1 MKLADYAMRQH
12 IEAQEW
18 RDATELVVGHFG
30 LQMPPDYDIEFTDRA
45 WTPEAKVIVCHDK
58 RYYVWDSEHGFYKSE
73 RTNTK
78 SGAYA
83 RFYLPVRQ

>member
-1 MKLADYAMRQH
+1 MKLADYAIRQH
-12 IEAQEW
+12 IESQEW
-18 RDATELVVGHFG
+18 RGATELIAGHFA
-30 LQMPPDYDIEFTDRA
+30 LQMPPDYSIEFTDRA
-45 WTPEAKVIVCHDK
+45 WTLKVIVCYDK

-78 SGAYA
+78 SEAYA